1 MKDIIVESKE
11 YAMKECDTAFDLT
24 LRKINEEMNLSLT
37 GNVFVEEETNY
48 GTNFTYE
55 AKNIKCEIKIHKSD
69 SNIKVMYGC
78 MRKSNQKS
86 DSVIARM
93 LFNRI
98 EKADYA
104 YCYGYHLRKENRM
117 GNTFYKISDECNS
130 YEFVSNN
137 VYAAIVY
144 YIKRLKILGIKYE

>member
-1 MKDIIVESKE
+1 MTDIIVESKE
-11 YAMKECDTAFDLT
+11 YAIKGYDTVFGLT
-24 LRKINEEMNLSLT
+24 LKQINEKMNVSLKMNAFIKEDT
-37 GNVFVEEETNY
+37 EY
-48 GTNFTYE
+48 GTYFTYDTSD
-55 AKNIKCEIKIHKSD
+55 IKCEIKMHKSD
-69 SNIKVMYGC
+69 KNIKVMYGC

-93 LFNRI
+93 LFKKI
-98 EKADYA
+98 EKSDYA

-117 GNTFYKISDECNS
+117 GSAFYKISDECNS
-130 YEFVSNN
+130 YEFISEN